1 MSKLRMKPTMPF
13 FCSGAQFPRRQC
25 PVRPTGG
32 VLHRETLGDQGG
44 LILTIKAGVKVGI
57 EEV

>member
-1 MSKLRMKPTMPF
+1 MKPTTPF
-13 FCSGAQFPRRQC
+13 FCPGAQFPRRKC